1 MPEKTYK
8 SPLKKLVKFFEKSRD
23 SWKEKY
29 FEKTKELKRAK
40 NQINDLKYR
49 KEDWKER
56 AKKAEDALKEINSKS
71 VEDKKKQIVE
81 IEQEPIRAKNYS
93 YQVEAIERF
102 IKLVLSYSIS
112 MNASSKILPLMFNLK
127 RTPSINS
134 GKLWMLKLGYYN
146 LTKEQTIADDWIYII
161 DHSIQMG
168 NEKLLLI
175 VGIRA
180 KDLPKIGL

>member
-71 VEDKKKQIVE
+71 IEDKKKQ
-81 IEQEPIRAKNYS
+81 
-93 YQVEAIERF
+93 
-102 IKLVLSYSIS
+102 
-112 MNASSKILPLMFNLK
+112 
-127 RTPSINS
+127 TNS
-134 GKLWMLKLGYYN
+134 R
-146 LTKEQTIADDWIYII
+146 D
-161 DHSIQMG
+161 
-168 NEKLLLI
+168 
-175 VGIRA
+175 
-180 KDLPKIGL
+180 